1 MDLNLPWYVCI
12 PIAVMGR
19 PGCGITLWVWL
30 RRGRTKHDGHCMLL
44 HRRHTL
50 VVIVSTIM
58 GPLGLVATHM
68 PQRTETDAYEW
79 VTPTSGM
86 PSTES
91 DS

>member
-1 MDLNLPWYVCI
+1 M
-12 PIAVMGR
+12 
-19 PGCGITLWVWL
+19 
-30 RRGRTKHDGHCMLL
+30 
-44 HRRHTL
+44 
-50 VVIVSTIM
+50 VIISTIM